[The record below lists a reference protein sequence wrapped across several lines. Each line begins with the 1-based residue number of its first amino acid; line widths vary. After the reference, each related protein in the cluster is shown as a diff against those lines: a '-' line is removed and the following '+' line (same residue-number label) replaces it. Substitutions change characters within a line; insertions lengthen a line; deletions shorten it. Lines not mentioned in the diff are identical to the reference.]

1 MFNIPLSKTRKLTI
15 SALCIALYVAIMI
28 YTQSFAFGQY
38 QIRIATS
45 LYGLGAVFP
54 FLSIPMALANLIS
67 NTFMGG
73 LGPMDM
79 IGGAFVGY
87 ATCKAIILTKKRN
100 LPNIFIALFI
110 ILIPGLVVPIWLSI
124 LLNIPY
130 LVLVPS
136 LVIGQIL
143 PGIVGGIL
151 VTAIEKRTVKS
162 SHSERAALSAHK

>member
-1 MFNIPLSKTRKLTI
+1 MFNTPLSKTRKLTI